1 MYFFVDHRERVL
13 TATWT
18 PQHGLVVTSSDLP
31 DVWLRALARL
41 AHDVHVR
48 QYGDAIEHIEWVAL
62 YDTDGG
68 AVWLASAVTTAGK
81 RNGLS
86 GNGTGAAIDADE
98 ETALVSMADLVQTE
112 VAEAHTAWPWGD
124 AGGFLGPHLVDG
136 IAVWKGRNGRTIRI
150 GSLDEKR
157 G

>member
-1 MYFFVDHRERVL
+1 MDFFVDHRERVL

-18 PQHGLVVTSSDLP
+18 PQHRLVVTSSDLP
-31 DVWLRALARL
+31 EAWLRALARL
-41 AHDVHVR
+41 AHDVGVR
-48 QYGDAIEHIEWVAL
+48 QYGDAIEHIDWVAL

-68 AVWLASAVTTAGK
+68 AVWLASAVTIAGR

-98 ETALVSMADLVQTE
+98 ETALTSMADLVQTE

-124 AGGFLGPHLVDG
+124 AGGFLGPRLVDG
-136 IAVWKGRNGRTIRI
+136 VAVWMDRNGLTTRI
-150 GSLDEKR
+150 GDLCEK
-157 G
+157 GG